1 MKKII
6 KAAGIALI
14 MILTSCAAQKALNKR
29 VDNLV
34 EQHGVDAF
42 MGPPKDGETQVVGYK
57 NIQYSDNT
65 SGSTCLPSNMVWSVR
80 NAYHLNRSFRPSTAA
95 KTLLD
100 VAVNDKELPEV
111 TIDNL
116 DEFDVR
122 SVVETGTSY
131 GGSNYDLTSKNDKK
145 RTCSY
150 YAYTY
155 HHFQGLIVRVKAAS
169 ATPAT
174 PAPSVAPAVPAAPAT
189 PTAPADSSLKDSTE
203 ITKYS
208 KWK

>member
-6 KAAGIALI
+6 KAASIALV

-29 VDNLV
+29 VDDLV

-42 MGPPKDGETQVVGYK
+42 MGPPKDGEIQVVGYK
-57 NIQYSDNT
+57 DIKYSDGA
-65 SGSTCLPSNMVWSVR
+65 SGSRCLPSNMVWSVR
-80 NAYHLNRSFRPSTAA
+80 NAYHLDRGFRPSTAA

-100 VAVNDKELPEV
+100 IAVNDKELPEV

-122 SVVETGTSY
+122 SVVETGISY
-131 GGSNYDLTSKNDKK
+131 DGSNYDLTSKNDKK

-155 HHFQGLIVRVKAAS
+155 HHFQGLIVRVKGAS
-169 ATPAT
+169 ATP
-174 PAPSVAPAVPAAPAT
+174 VASAALV
-189 PTAPADSSLKDSTE
+189 APADSSLKDSTE